1 MVTKYVNQPL
11 GMGYGTGMEGAR
23 IGASSVSCG
32 GVMMD
37 CAFAGR
43 PKLWIPVVLAAA
55 SLATSIAGGAAS
67 SAASRRAEARQR
79 RQEAEED
86 TWYKR
91 RYNED
96 YVDTA
101 AGQNL
106 VRRAKD
112 YARENVK
119 RAEGARAVAG
129 GTDAATAQAKEAGN
143 RMVGDTIAN
152 IAATDQ
158 QQKAQVDNMHRQAGM
173 QFAQMD
179 IARENQRAQNIAQT
193 AQGAS
198 NALAS
203 GASAFSAASQG
214 NNNGVNLNGSDN
226 GGFRRVAGGGH
237 VYSDGKTVLNLTDI
251 EEDVRR
257 GVAALR

>member
-1 MVTKYVNQPL
+1 M
-11 GMGYGTGMEGAR
+11 
-23 IGASSVSCG
+23 
-32 GVMMD
+32 
-37 CAFAGR
+37 
-43 PKLWIPVVLAAA
+43 
-55 SLATSIAGGAAS
+55 
-67 SAASRRAEARQR
+67 
-79 RQEAEED
+79 
-86 TWYKR
+86 
-91 RYNED
+91 
-96 YVDTA
+96 
-101 AGQNL
+101 
-106 VRRAKD
+106 RRAKD
-112 YARENVK
+112 YAREQVK

-179 IARENQRAQNIAQT
+179 IARENQRAQNIAQA

-203 GASAFSAASQG
+203 GASAFGAASQG
-214 NNNGVNLNGSDN
+214 NNNSVNLNGSDN
-226 GGFRRVAGGGH
+226 GGFRRVTGGDH
-237 VYSDGKTVLNLTDI
+237 VYSDGKTVVNFTDI